1 MAMVASRHEA
11 ICGPL
16 TRHFGEHGAI
26 VKFALPWGCAR
37 KRRCRRD
44 RGKVCAGAVVLVD
57 RHKCPLHCST
67 SKRLRARWCRMDDR
81 KGRRK
86 IRYLPVHTDCADTM
100 AEREAK
106 WDRLEA
112 EAAAK
117 ATSTS

>member
-1 MAMVASRHEA
+1 MSVALQHIKEV
-11 ICGPL
+11 
-16 TRHFGEHGAI
+16 T
-26 VKFALPWGCAR
+26 
-37 KRRCRRD
+37 
-44 RGKVCAGAVVLVD
+44 GAVV
-57 RHKCPLHCST
+57 PE
-67 SKRLRARWCRMDDR
+67 MDDR

>member
-1 MAMVASRHEA
+1 
-11 ICGPL
+11 
-16 TRHFGEHGAI
+16 
-26 VKFALPWGCAR
+26 
-37 KRRCRRD
+37 
-44 RGKVCAGAVVLVD
+44 
-57 RHKCPLHCST
+57 
-67 SKRLRARWCRMDDR
+67 MDDR